1 MNYFVIMPDGQKYGP
16 ANVDTL
22 TQWANEGRLQ
32 PTTIVEIEGTGQQM
46 MASSVLGIIWPAPAA
61 PGPMGGGGYSQVPP
75 GGYTRPAYAGNIQ
88 ESWLDKQYA
97 NTSMVVLVIFS
108 FCCGGIALI
117 FSIVA
122 YFTCQN
128 PTAKQNALICMIIS
142 GIMTVLNILRFA
154 MIR

>member
-32 PTTIVEIEGTGQQM
+32 PTTLVEIEGTGQQM

-61 PGPMGGGGYSQVPP
+61 PGPMGGGYNQVPP
-75 GGYTRPAYAGNIQ
+75 SGYTRPNYASNVP
-88 ESWLDKQYA
+88 ESWLDQQYA
-97 NTSMVVLVIFS
+97 NTSVVVLVLFS
-108 FCCGGIALI
+108 FCCGIIALI
-117 FSIVA
+117 MAIVA

-128 PTAKQNALICMIIS
+128 PKAKQNAMLSIIIS
-142 GIMTVLNILRFA
+142 GIMVVLGTFGQLA
-154 MIR
+154 MR